1 MLKGTPHL
9 MGTPPSCGDPH
20 PVVLQVLGSVKNKI
34 ESFAA
39 SQEDFPALLFKA
51 KKYLIAR
58 GRLDWAEGPGA
69 VPALRRPDT
78 LGESM
83 ALDGGL
89 GSAWGAGGCAGSWER
104 HVGLEAAPGFSGV
117 VLYQGLGV
125 HGGLG
130 AALGVHAWWGV
141 GSAQGLGRGPGSC
154 ALCDREG
161 WSRCKGL
168 GIVGGS

>member
-83 ALDGGL
+83 ALVGGL
-89 GSAWGAGGCAGSWER
+89 GSAWGAGGRAGSWER
-104 HVGLEAAPGFSGV
+104 HVGL
-117 VLYQGLGV
+117 
-125 HGGLG
+125 G
-130 AALGVHAWWGV
+130 AARCVVPGAGCARWAGGCIGSPCMVGCGVCA
-141 GSAQGLGRGPGSC
+141 GPGEGSRE
-154 ALCDREG
+154 LC
-161 WSRCKGL
+161 
-168 GIVGGS
+168 VV